1 MNFFQHQDMARR
13 NTRRLVILLGLA
25 TLALI
30 AITTLA
36 FAVVVLGLN
45 TEGYVSYAEQGLW
58 PTLKSVLSWQSL
70 SVIAL
75 IVLIFVTLGGLFN
88 MRRLRSGGRA
98 VAEALGGK
106 LINLDSGTGPERR
119 LLNVVEEMAIAS
131 GTPVP
136 PVYVLEEQSI
146 NAFAAGHTP
155 QEIGRASC
163 REREEPEQRGE

>member
-30 AITTLA
+30 AITTVA

-75 IVLIFVTLGGLFN
+75 IVLSFVTLGGLFK
-88 MRRLRSGGRA
+88 MRQLRSGGRA
-98 VAEALGGK
+98 VAEALGR
-106 LINLDSGTGPERR
+106 S
-119 LLNVVEEMAIAS
+119 EEHTS
-131 GTPVP
+131 E
-136 PVYVLEEQSI
+136 LQSR
-146 NAFAAGHTP
+146 GHLV
-155 QEIGRASC
+155 
-163 REREEPEQRGE
+163 